1 LEGYFEAVRNS
12 EIGTACSTVYGAGL
26 GETSR
31 DHRQR
36 GCGFPVIKRRST
48 GGAEIWSRGVLLWVL
63 VVSVAVFIVGGC
75 ASTSVQQEN
84 ESLRAELTETR
95 ERNRALEDEI
105 NELQST
111 TAELEGQVKE
121 LRRQITQLTSQDLK
135 ITFLEDPVQYRVVMG
150 DTELLAM
157 PRDGAP
163 VLDTVKKGTVVKVE
177 DLAQVEGDG
186 MWWFYV
192 SLPTL
197 SDVNRK
203 GWISAGRGVFA
214 LSDGTRD
221 SVRMPVTLKAG
232 ITVHGGVEKDDSI
245 TLQKPVEM
253 AAIVERDGD
262 LVMVEGSGGASY
274 WVAESD
280 ISYPPM
286 EYTSPPALRL
296 NPQFQTTATMTKE
309 EIAHRLME
317 LRLEPLKAAV
327 TVPDN
332 RIVDFRIDSIRISG
346 ITPRPGM
353 AFEFWVTYSVQTFT
367 GPPLDFSWLMG
378 NGVRL
383 GDNWI
388 EKGGYGIVSKEG
400 PVYTLEALATGP

>member
-1 LEGYFEAVRNS
+1 VVKG
-12 EIGTACSTVYGAGL
+12 
-26 GETSR
+26 
-31 DHRQR
+31 
-36 GCGFPVIKRRST
+36 RST
-48 GGAEIWSRGVLLWVL
+48 DGAEIWSRGILLWVL

-75 ASTSVQQEN
+75 ASTSIKEEN
-84 ESLRAELTETR
+84 DSLRAELTETR
-95 ERNRALEDEI
+95 ERDRALKDEI
-105 NELQST
+105 NKLQST
-111 TAELEGQVKE
+111 AAELEGQVKE

-135 ITFLEDPVQYRVVMG
+135 ITFLEDLVQYRVVMG

-163 VLDTVKKGTVVKVE
+163 VLDTVKEGTVVRVE
-177 DLAQVEGDG
+177 DLARVEGDG
-186 MWWFYV
+186 VWWFYV

-221 SVRMPVTLKAG
+221 SIRMPVALKAG
-232 ITVHGGVEKDDSI
+232 TTVYGGVEKDDPI
-245 TLQKPVEM
+245 TLQEPVEM

-262 LVMVEGSGGASY
+262 LVKVEGPGDASY
-274 WVAESD
+274 WVEESD
-280 ISYPPM
+280 IGYPPI
-286 EYTSPPALRL
+286 EYTSPPASRL
-296 NPQFQTTATMTKE
+296 SPQFEATATMTQE

-332 RIVDFRIDSIRISG
+332 RITDFRIDVIRIADFA
-346 ITPRPGM
+346 PRPGM

-367 GPPLDFSWLMG
+367 GPPLDFYWLMG

-388 EKGGYGIVSKEG
+388 EKGGYGLVSKEG
-400 PVYTLEALATGP
+400 PVYTLEALPTGP